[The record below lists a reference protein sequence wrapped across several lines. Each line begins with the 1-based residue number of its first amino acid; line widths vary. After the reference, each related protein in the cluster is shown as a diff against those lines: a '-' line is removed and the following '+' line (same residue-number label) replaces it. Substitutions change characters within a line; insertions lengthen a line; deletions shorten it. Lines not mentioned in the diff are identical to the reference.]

1 MNRNSLIS
9 LAYPVFNAVVVLGL
23 SNAIWN
29 AFHAH
34 DFIPLAL
41 LGVVATAYA
50 VGLLLYV
57 VRADFA
63 TTVNQRL
70 TAGGIYLLAAF
81 TTDTTVEESLFASSA
96 SGYHFSGW
104 SGAIINAS
112 LIGSLLLGLAFLSV
126 LIKPKYGNLV
136 ALVGASLAWP
146 YFAYLAWHLPWR
158 DFVWLVTIHSGGK
171 LEVMAV
177 FSLLAATIYSTFRL
191 RFERENGWGI
201 RSRAN

>member
-1 MNRNSLIS
+1 
-9 LAYPVFNAVVVLGL
+9 VFNAVVVLAL
-23 SNAIWN
+23 SNAVWN

-41 LGVVATAYA
+41 LGVVTTAYA
-50 VGLLLYV
+50 VGLLLYI
-57 VRADFA
+57 VRPDFA

-81 TTDTTVEESLFASSA
+81 TTDSTVEESLFISSA

-104 SGAIINAS
+104 PGATINAS

-126 LIKPKYGNLV
+126 LIKPQYGNLV
-136 ALVGASLAWP
+136 ALVGACLAWP

-171 LEVMAV
+171 FEVISV
-177 FSLLAATIYSTFRL
+177 FSLLAATTYSIFRL
-191 RFERENGWGI
+191 CFERENGWGF
-201 RSRAN
+201 RRRTN